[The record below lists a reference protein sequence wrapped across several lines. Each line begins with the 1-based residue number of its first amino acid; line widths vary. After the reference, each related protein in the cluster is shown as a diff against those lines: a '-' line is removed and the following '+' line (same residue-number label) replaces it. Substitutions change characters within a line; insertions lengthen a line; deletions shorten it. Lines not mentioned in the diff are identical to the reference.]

1 MMGTNMQ
8 FIPTESDDASG
19 LSMLHFSYIIQNII
33 PLSVVDG
40 HKIVEFDK
48 AFEEKQEV
56 SAYEDITPVAVGST
70 SEGLNMPDL
79 VEVTDEGSRSLQLS
93 DLDILQ
99 VMNQFTITFDESKRQ
114 QLMITYDVRELFP
127 WDLFALVETNNIHP
141 GYARLYR
148 PKSSLSDVYHDREMS
163 LMNFALHHTDREEY
177 VGMIQIN
184 GPALTIPVSAS
195 DRRINGKPLPL
206 DKVLALPCQEWPP
219 TANSFKERFKTNNWP
234 WLKGDLM
241 KRIIEGGC
249 HIVPVHHRAVVGNK
263 RRDEWRISFA
273 TSERLIAREAL
284 TNFQKQAY
292 IAIKVL
298 YHHKLKKLELLS
310 SYHMKTVFFHV
321 CERIHA
327 THWRDNMGSC
337 ILYFLDI
344 LIKCVRKGNIPS
356 FFIPENNL
364 IDYLTEEE
372 LTTLEVELTE
382 IRSKPLDQL
391 LAFFDHKYVEEI
403 RVKLDYTS
411 IFSPVIYDMDFYCE
425 LRNFDLTLKEVLRPC
440 SISIM
445 VKYIK
450 SKNYKEAVRTAKHV
464 HFLSR
469 KCTSEK
475 ETLAKLVLSAVV
487 EIEDSKAERCFLNY
501 VTCQLKEDESFD
513 CCKSYLKHLEQQ
525 PMTADKTY
533 CCVM

>member
-127 WDLFALVETNNIHP
+127 WDLFALAETNNIHP

-195 DRRINGKPLPL
+195 DRRINGKSLPL

-249 HIVPVHHRAVVGNK
+249 HIVPVHHRAVVGDK

-284 TNFQKQAY
+284 TDFQRQAY
-292 IAIKVL
+292 IAIKII
-298 YHHKLKKLELLS
+298 YHQKLKKLDLLS
-310 SYHMKTVFFHV
+310 SYHMKTVFFYA
-321 CERIHA
+321 CERIN
-327 THWRDNMGSC
+327 TKSWRENMGTC
-337 ILYFLDI
+337 MLYFFDV
-344 LIKCVRKGNIPS
+344 LIECVRKGNIPS

-372 LTTLEVELTE
+372 LTILEKEVTD
-382 IRSKPLDQL
+382 IRTKPLDQL
-391 LAFFDHKYVEEI
+391 LAFFDNKYLEEI
-403 RVKLDYTS
+403 GVKLDYRD
-411 IFSPVIYDMDFYCE
+411 IFSPVISDMEFYCE
-425 LRNFDLTLKEVLRPC
+425 LRNFDLSLKEVLRPC
-440 SISIM
+440 SIRIM
-445 VKYIK
+445 VNYIE
-450 SKNYKEAVRTAKHV
+450 SGNYKEAIMTAKHV
-464 HFLSR
+464 HFLNR
-469 KCTSEK
+469 KFASEK
-475 ETLAKLVLSAVV
+475 EALAKLVLSAAL
-487 EIEDSKAERCFLNY
+487 EIENRAVVLDFFRYLIEKFEE
-501 VTCQLKEDESFD
+501 EDAFD
-513 CCKSYLKHLEQQ
+513 CCKSYLRYLEQQ
-525 PMTADKTY
+525 EMNKSY

>member
-8 FIPTESDDASG
+8 FIPTESDDVSG

-33 PLSVVDG
+33 PLSVVDR

-127 WDLFALVETNNIHP
+127 WDFFALAETNNIHP

-195 DRRINGKPLPL
+195 DRRINGKSLPL

-249 HIVPVHHRAVVGNK
+249 HIVPVHHRAVVGDK

-273 TSERLIAREAL
+273 T
-284 TNFQKQAY
+284 
-292 IAIKVL
+292 
-298 YHHKLKKLELLS
+298 
-310 SYHMKTVFFHV
+310 
-321 CERIHA
+321 
-327 THWRDNMGSC
+327 D
-337 ILYFLDI
+337 
-344 LIKCVRKGNIPS
+344 RKS
-356 FFIPENNL
+356 
-364 IDYLTEEE
+364 
-372 LTTLEVELTE
+372 
-382 IRSKPLDQL
+382 
-391 LAFFDHKYVEEI
+391 
-403 RVKLDYTS
+403 
-411 IFSPVIYDMDFYCE
+411 
-425 LRNFDLTLKEVLRPC
+425 
-440 SISIM
+440 
-445 VKYIK
+445 
-450 SKNYKEAVRTAKHV
+450 
-464 HFLSR
+464 
-469 KCTSEK
+469 
-475 ETLAKLVLSAVV
+475 VV
-487 EIEDSKAERCFLNY
+487 
-501 VTCQLKEDESFD
+501 
-513 CCKSYLKHLEQQ
+513 
-525 PMTADKTY
+525 
-533 CCVM
+533 